1 MIITNIINKIKMIDF
16 LKIFII
22 LIFTSF
28 ILGCTN
34 NQVEKNVFSPDKI
47 NLKVLNSDKKSLKEY
62 EFYIIN
68 FWASWCIPCKNE
80 VPILNRLNT
89 ENKNLKVIGIS
100 IMDVYSESL
109 NFIKSN
115 NVQYKNYW
123 DENLVS
129 LKSLNSINSI
139 PVTLIFN
146 NQNEI
151 IQRFDGELDQE
162 SYFKILEIVKK

>member
-1 MIITNIINKIKMIDF
+1 MINIKKYY
-16 LKIFII
+16 LI
-22 LIFTSF
+22 LILVFF
-28 ILGCTN
+28 ILGCN
-34 NQVEKNVFSPDKI
+34 YNQNEKNVFSPSKI
-47 NLKVLNSDKKSLKEY
+47 DLKVLVAGKKDIQEY

-80 VPILNRLNT
+80 VPILNKLDS

-109 NFIKSN
+109 SFIKSN
-115 NVQYKNYW
+115 NVQFENYW
-123 DENLVS
+123 DEKLVS
-129 LKSLNSINSI
+129 LKNFNSINSI

-146 NQNEI
+146 NKDEVI
-151 IQRFDGELDQE
+151 LRLDGELDQK

>member
-1 MIITNIINKIKMIDF
+1 MINITKYY
-16 LKIFII
+16 LI
-22 LIFTSF
+22 LVLVFF
-28 ILGCTN
+28 ILGCN
-34 NQVEKNVFSPDKI
+34 YNQNEKNVFSPSKI
-47 NLKVLNSDKKSLKEY
+47 DLKVLVAGKKDIQEY

-80 VPILNRLNT
+80 VPILNKLDS

-109 NFIKSN
+109 SFIKSN
-115 NVQYKNYW
+115 NVQYENYW
-123 DENLVS
+123 DEKLVS
-129 LKSLNSINSI
+129 LKNFNTINSI

-146 NQNEI
+146 NKDEVI
-151 IQRFDGELDQE
+151 LRLDGELDQK

>member
-1 MIITNIINKIKMIDF
+1 MINITKYY
-16 LKIFII
+16 LI
-22 LIFTSF
+22 LVLVFF
-28 ILGCTN
+28 ILGCN
-34 NQVEKNVFSPDKI
+34 YNQNEKNVFSPSKI
-47 NLKVLNSDKKSLKEY
+47 DLKVLVAGKKDIQEY

-80 VPILNRLNT
+80 VPILNKLDS

-109 NFIKSN
+109 SFIKSN
-115 NVQYKNYW
+115 NVQFENYW
-123 DENLVS
+123 DEKLVS
-129 LKSLNSINSI
+129 LKNFNSINSI

-146 NQNEI
+146 NKDEVI
-151 IQRFDGELDQE
+151 LRLDGELDQK

>member
-1 MIITNIINKIKMIDF
+1 MINITKYY
-16 LKIFII
+16 LVLI
-22 LIFTSF
+22 LFFF

-34 NQVEKNVFSPDKI
+34 NQSEKNVFNPSKI
-47 NLKVLNSDKKSLKEY
+47 DLKVLNTGKKNIQKY

-80 VPILNRLNT
+80 VLILNKLDY

-115 NVQYKNYW
+115 NVQYENYW
-123 DENLVS
+123 DEKLVS
-129 LKSLNSINSI
+129 LKNFNSINSI

-146 NQNEI
+146 DKNEI
-151 IQRFDGELDQE
+151 ILRLDGELDE
-162 SYFKILEIVKK
+162 KSYLKILELVKK